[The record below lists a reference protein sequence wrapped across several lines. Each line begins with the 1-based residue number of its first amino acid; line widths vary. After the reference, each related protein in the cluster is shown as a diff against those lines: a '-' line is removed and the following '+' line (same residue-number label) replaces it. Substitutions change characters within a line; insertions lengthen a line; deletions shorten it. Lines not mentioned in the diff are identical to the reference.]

1 MFSGAEPF
9 VQLFRGHFEE
19 QCCEFISKLG
29 QWFRWHLKDFLSG
42 ALSAL
47 LLSGAE
53 PFMQFEREHH
63 GEHPCE
69 VILTFE

>member
-9 VQLFRGHFEE
+9 VQLFRGHLEE

-42 ALSAL
+42 ACRPSC
-47 LLSGAE
+47 SV
-53 PFMQFEREHH
+53 ERNHLCNLKESIMGNIH
-63 GEHPCE
+63 
-69 VILTFE
+69 VKLF